1 MFAGGGVEVD
11 GVAHQPDEE
20 LGFGLHGEKMRTES
34 GGWQS
39 FFLCLEIPPVFIDSM
54 KYIFVTGGVV
64 SSLGKGLTAGSLGA
78 LLEMRGLTV
87 RIQKFDP
94 YLNVDPGT
102 MSPYQHGEVYVL
114 DDGAETDLDLGHY
127 ERFTSGRLSRNNSL
141 SSGQVYESVIAKER
155 RGDYLGKTVQ
165 VIPHVTNE
173 IKERIYKGGKGVDVL
188 ITEIGGTTGDIEG
201 LPFLEALRQFALE
214 VGPKECIFIHVTLVP
229 FVTAAGELKT
239 KPTQQSVAKLREI
252 GIQPHLLV
260 CRCEK
265 PLTMEMRE
273 KLSMFCNVPV
283 KAVLAAEDVAHSIY
297 ELPLM
302 LQKQGMD
309 QLVCDLLGVRAK
321 PNPKNVWAEIVDR
334 IKSPKFTV
342 NIGVVGKYIELQDA
356 YKSVYESLSHAGIAN
371 RAKVNIVR
379 VDAEELESKT
389 GLKQLNK
396 LDGILVP
403 GGFGDRGIEGK
414 IAAAGFARREKIPY
428 FGVCLGMQVAVI
440 DFTRNVLGLKKANSM
455 EFDEKTP
462 EPVIALMDE
471 QRNVVQKGGTMRL
484 GAYTCTLKPGTL
496 ARKSYGVDVV
506 SERHR
511 HRYEVNND
519 YLERLEKA
527 GMIISGWNPKRGL
540 VEITELKGH
549 PWFLGVQCHPE
560 FQSKP
565 NKAHPL
571 FAAFIAAAIKY
582 SRKKQK

>member
-1 MFAGGGVEVD
+1 
-11 GVAHQPDEE
+11 
-20 LGFGLHGEKMRTES
+20 
-34 GGWQS
+34 
-39 FFLCLEIPPVFIDSM
+39 M

-64 SSLGKGLTAGSLGA
+64 SSLGKGLTAGALGA
-78 LLEMRGLTV
+78 LLEMRGLAV

-127 ERFTSGRLSRNNSL
+127 ERFTSGKLSRLNSL
-141 SSGQVYESVIAKER
+141 TSGQIYEAVIAKER

-173 IKERIYKGGKGVDVL
+173 IKARIHKGGKGVDVL

-201 LPFLEALRQFALE
+201 LPFLEAMRQFALE
-214 VGPKECIFIHVTLVP
+214 VGPHDCAFIHVTLVP
-229 FVTAAGELKT
+229 FLQAAGELKT

-252 GIQPHLLV
+252 GIQPHILV

-265 PLTMEMRE
+265 PLTPEMRE

-283 KAVLAAEDVAHSIY
+283 KAVIEELDVTSSIY

-302 LQKQGMD
+302 LQREGMD
-309 QLVCDLLGVRAK
+309 QQVCDLLGLRAR
-321 PNPKNVWAEIVDR
+321 PNPRNDWTEVVRR
-334 IKSPKFTV
+334 IQSPRHHVKV
-342 NIGVVGKYIELQDA
+342 GVIGKYIELQDA

-371 RAKVNIVR
+371 HAKVQIVR
-379 VDAEELESKT
+379 VDAEDLTAKG
-389 GLKQLNK
+389 GLKQLGE

-414 IAAAGFARREKIPY
+414 IAAARYAREHGVPY
-428 FGVCLGMQVAVI
+428 FGLCLGMQVAVI
-440 DFTRNVLGLKKANSM
+440 EFARHVLGLKGANSA
-455 EFDEKTP
+455 EFDVKTP
-462 EPVIALMDE
+462 HPVIALMDE
-471 QRNVVQKGGTMRL
+471 QRNVVLKGGTMRL
-484 GAYTCTLKPGTL
+484 GAYECRLKAGTL
-496 ARKSYGVDVV
+496 ARRAYGRDTV

-511 HRYEVNND
+511 HRYEVNNE
-519 YLERLEKA
+519 YVPQLEKA
-527 GMIISGWNPKRGL
+527 GMVISGWNPKRGL
-540 VEITELKGH
+540 VEVTELKKH

-565 NKAHPL
+565 NRAHPL
-571 FAAFIAAAIKY
+571 FAAFVAAAIKQQ
-582 SRKKQK
+582 RKKGRRAKPGVRAG